1 MLKRAFDIF
10 FSAAWLLGF
19 SPLLLVV
26 AILVRLK
33 LGSPILFIQERPG
46 LRARPFRMVKF
57 RTMRDAIALAV
68 PADATFAQA
77 G

>member
-1 MLKRAFDIF
+1 MLKRAFDIG
-10 FSAAWLLGF
+10 FSLGWLIIF

-26 AILVRLK
+26 ALLVRLK
-33 LGSPILFIQERPG
+33 LGSPVLFIQERPG

-57 RTMRDAIALAV
+57 RTMTDARG
-68 PADATFAQA
+68 PD